1 MRHFNEA
8 RRVRKRHEVRY
19 ISLLAS
25 SLSPKPLFEDGTSL
39 ADTNHSRL
47 RSRSRLSEDITF
59 FISALGLAFQKSG
72 GHFQQPGRWRSDFM
86 PMYDYK
92 CLDCGKESL
101 VVLTL
106 KEHEATKVTCPKC
119 GSSKMKQLYTS
130 FVAHTTKK
138 S

>member
-1 MRHFNEA
+1 VKRRSYLVA
-8 RRVRKRHEVRY
+8 RTRK
-19 ISLLAS
+19 IS
-25 SLSPKPLFEDGTSL
+25 SLAKGASRFTKYDLSAGGLFQ
-39 ADTNHSRL
+39 HSA
-47 RSRSRLSEDITF
+47 E
-59 FISALGLAFQKSG
+59 
-72 GHFQQPGRWRSDFM
+72 GRYFM

-106 KEHEATKVTCPKC
+106 KQHESNTVTCPKC
-119 GSSKMKQLYTS
+119 GSTKVQQLYTS

>member
-1 MRHFNEA
+1 MLKKIGSAEA
-8 RRVRKRHEVRY
+8 RNVRDMREMRDAGKSNFHLV
-19 ISLLAS
+19 
-25 SLSPKPLFEDGTSL
+25 SPVPSVSR
-39 ADTNHSRL
+39 TNIVFPRPA
-47 RSRSRLSEDITF
+47 RRC
-59 FISALGLAFQKSG
+59 
-72 GHFQQPGRWRSDFM
+72 FM

-106 KEHEATKVTCPKC
+106 KEHESSKVKCPKC
-119 GSSKMKQLYTS
+119 GSTKIQQLYSS